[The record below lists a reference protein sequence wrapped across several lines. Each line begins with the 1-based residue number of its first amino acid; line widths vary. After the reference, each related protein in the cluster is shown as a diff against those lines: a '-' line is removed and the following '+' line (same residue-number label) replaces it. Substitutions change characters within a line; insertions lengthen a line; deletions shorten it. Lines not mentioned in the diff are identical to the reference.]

1 MSFQISNLHNKRMR
15 APIHQSRLLPSNS
28 GLRNIQ
34 LRHNNRMIRRPAHR
48 PIPPLGR
55 RESRTMKDEFPS
67 LGIPGRTT
75 LQSFDIGAVAEFRLG
90 ITSNSLP
97 GTDFGKPVFSLLG
110 VALLSDSGFEHLRM
124 HHTEKRKSVLFTY
137 LREREKEKEKVH
149 LLRTHIITQIT
160 RNIPILLIPT
170 QAIRP
175 ATQCLRPRQS
185 QLITFRTRQ
194 IRLFDLAE
202 QDMVFQEG

>member
-15 APIHQSRLLPSNS
+15 TPIHQSRLLPSYG

-137 LREREKEKEKVH
+137 LEKERERKRKSPLTKDSH
-149 LLRTHIITQIT
+149 HHTNNPQHSNPLHP
-160 RNIPILLIPT
+160 NPSDPPSDAMSSPAPIPT
-170 QAIRP
+170 DNVPDETNSA
-175 ATQCLRPRQS
+175 
-185 QLITFRTRQ
+185 
-194 IRLFDLAE
+194 
-202 QDMVFQEG
+202 V